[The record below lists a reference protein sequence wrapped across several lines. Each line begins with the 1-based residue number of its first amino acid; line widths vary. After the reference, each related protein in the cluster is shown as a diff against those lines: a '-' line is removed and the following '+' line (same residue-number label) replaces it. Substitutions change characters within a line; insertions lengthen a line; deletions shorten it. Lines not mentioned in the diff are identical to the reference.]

1 VADKMSKYKHII
13 WDWNGTLLNDLRL
26 TVSAMNQV
34 LLKRSMPH
42 LSEEHYLDIFT
53 FPVIDYYKRLGFDF
67 EKEPFTISGSEFIDR
82 YNERAEEAKLHDDA
96 LSTLNA
102 FRDFGMTQSILS
114 ASRQDYLDDLTTHHQ
129 IRDYFIKVLGIDNH
143 YADGKI
149 DIGKT
154 WMNELHYGPHEVLFI
169 GDTLHDLEV
178 ADAIGADCALV
189 AIGHTSLSRL
199 KKVHPYIFR
208 SLTDLK
214 NYLLNN

>member
-1 VADKMSKYKHII
+1 
-13 WDWNGTLLNDLRL
+13 
-26 TVSAMNQV
+26 MNQV
-34 LLKRSMPH
+34 LSKRSMPV
-42 LSEEHYLDIFT
+42 LTEEHYLDIFT

-82 YNERAEEAKLHDDA
+82 YNERAEEAELHKDA
-96 LSTLNA
+96 ITSLNA
-102 FRDFGMTQSILS
+102 FRDNGMTQSILS

-149 DIGKT
+149 DIGKA
-154 WMNELHYGPHEVLFI
+154 WMDKLHYGPHEVLFI

-189 AIGHTSLSRL
+189 AIGHTNRSRL
-199 KKVHPYIFR
+199 EKVHANIYD
-208 SLTDLK
+208 SLDELK
-214 NYLLNN
+214 NYLINN